1 MTNIEKQLKTCKW
14 CYQVFL
20 VKDKSKHM
28 ECVKKLRIATDRS
41 RRSINYDKTGGQIND
56 RTVTR
61 ISDEAVIGKRI

>member
-28 ECVKKLRIATDRS
+28 ECVKKLRKSTDRS

-56 RTVTR
+56 RTVPR
-61 ISDEAVIGKRI
+61 VSDKAVIGRRI

>member
-28 ECVKKLRIATDRS
+28 ECVKKLRKAIDRS
-41 RRSINYDKTGGQIND
+41 KRSINYDKTGGQIND
-56 RTVTR
+56 RTVPR
-61 ISDEAVIGKRI
+61 VSDKAVLGKRI

>member
-1 MTNIEKQLKTCKW
+1 MKDMNKLVKTCKW

-20 VKDKSKHM
+20 VKDRSKHL
-28 ECVKKLRIATDRS
+28 ECVKKTKKAIDRS
-41 RRSINYDKTGGQIND
+41 RRGINYDKTGGQIND

>member
-28 ECVKKLRIATDRS
+28 ECVKKLRKAIDRS

-56 RTVTR
+56 RTVPR
-61 ISDEAVIGKRI
+61 VSDKAVLGKRI